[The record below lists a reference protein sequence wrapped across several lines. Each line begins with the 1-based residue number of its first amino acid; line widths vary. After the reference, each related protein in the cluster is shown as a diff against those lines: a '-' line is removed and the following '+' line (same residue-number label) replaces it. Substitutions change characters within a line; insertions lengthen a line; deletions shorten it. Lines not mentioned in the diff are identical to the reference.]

1 MISRWLVLALLLA
14 TPVQLAAAPNDSRDG
29 GGTTPGTGKVERRL
43 EQAPRATQGAVAGEI
58 HVIQLKHRP
67 AQELLP
73 VIRPL
78 LGPNDAVSAMDYRLI
93 VRTSE
98 TRRREV
104 ERVVQHLDVARRNLT
119 LTVRQGLRTG
129 KRDTSHGVSGEAE
142 LGRDARITLPRRPAA
157 DDRGVVVEQ
166 QGDDARLRYQGREE
180 RTTATDEHTQTLR
193 VQDGQ
198 RAYIRLG
205 QSVPH
210 VKRVLSLAGRQ
221 VTIVQGVEYQNVVT
235 GFEVLPRIQ
244 GERVQLDITPRLS
257 SLADPAT
264 GLANF
269 QELRTTVNVRL
280 GEWLDL
286 GAIQGSGED
295 VRRAI
300 VESATAG
307 STEQRT
313 VWIRVE

>member
-1 MISRWLVLALLLA
+1 MRRAWWLVLVLALAA
-14 TPVQLAAAPNDSRDG
+14 TTAAD
-29 GGTTPGTGKVERRL
+29 EL
-43 EQAPRATQGAVAGEI
+43 Q
-58 HVIQLKHRP
+58 VIQLKHRP

-78 LGPNDAVSAMDYRLI
+78 LGPNDAVSAVDYRLI

-98 TRRREV
+98 ARRREV
-104 ERVVQHLDVARRNLT
+104 ERVVQQLDVARRNLVIS
-119 LTVRQGLRTG
+119 VRQGSKTEN
-129 KRDTSHGVSGEAE
+129 RDTSHGASGEVDI
-142 LGRDARITLPRRPAA
+142 GRDARVTLPRRPAA
-157 DDRGVVVEQ
+157 DDRGVVIEQ
-166 QGDDARLRYQGREE
+166 QGGDARLRYQAREE
-180 RTTATDEHTQTLR
+180 RGATSNERAQTLR

-210 VKRVLSLAGRQ
+210 VKRILALAGRQ
-221 VTIVQGVEYQNVVT
+221 VTILQGVEYQNVVT
-235 GFEVLPRIQ
+235 GFEVLPRVQ
-244 GERVQLDITPRLS
+244 GARVQLEITPRLS
-257 SLADPAT
+257 SLADPST

-280 GEWLDL
+280 GEWVDL
-286 GAIQGSGED
+286 GAIQGSGEN
-295 VRRAI
+295 VRNAI

-307 STEQRT
+307 SAEQRT

>member
-1 MISRWLVLALLLA
+1 MRRAWLLVLVLALAA
-14 TPVQLAAAPNDSRDG
+14 T
-29 GGTTPGTGKVERRL
+29 TTADEL
-43 EQAPRATQGAVAGEI
+43 Q
-58 HVIQLKHRP
+58 VIQLKHRP

-78 LGPNDAVSAMDYRLI
+78 LGPNDAVSAVDYRLI

-104 ERVVQHLDVARRNLT
+104 ERVVQQLDVARRNLVIS
-119 LTVRQGLRTG
+119 VRQGSKTENRG
-129 KRDTSHGVSGEAE
+129 VSHGASGEVDI
-142 LGRDARITLPRRPAA
+142 GRDARVTLPRRPAA
-157 DDRGVVVEQ
+157 DDRGVVIEQ
-166 QGDDARLRYQGREE
+166 QGGDARLRYQAREE
-180 RTTATDEHTQTLR
+180 RGAASNEHAQTLR

-210 VKRVLSLAGRQ
+210 VKRILSLAGRQ
-221 VTIVQGVEYQNVVT
+221 VAILQGVEFQNVVT
-235 GFEVLPRIQ
+235 GFEVLPRVQ
-244 GERVQLDITPRLS
+244 GNHVLLEITPRLS
-257 SLADPAT
+257 SLADPST

-280 GEWLDL
+280 GEWVDL

-295 VRRAI
+295 VRNTI
-300 VESATAG
+300 VESTTAG

>member
-1 MISRWLVLALLLA
+1 MIFRRLVLVLLLLL
-14 TPVQLAAAPNDSRDG
+14 PVPLAAPA
-29 GGTTPGTGKVERRL
+29 
-43 EQAPRATQGAVAGEI
+43 EI

-67 AQELLP
+67 AEELVP

-78 LGPNDAVSAMDYRLI
+78 LGPNDAVSAVDYRLI

-104 ERVVQHLDVARRNLT
+104 ERVVQQLDIARHQLT
-119 LTVRQGLRTG
+119 LTVRQGSRAER
-129 KRDTSHGVSGEAE
+129 RDTTHGVSGEVGI
-142 LGRDARITLPRRPAA
+142 GRDARVTLPRRPSA

-166 QGDDARLRYQGREE
+166 QGGDARLRYQGREE
-180 RTTATDEHTQTLR
+180 RVNAADERTQTLR

-210 VKRVLSLAGRQ
+210 VQRILSLAGGQ
-221 VTIVQGVEYQNVVT
+221 VTLAQDVEYQNVVT
-235 GFEVLPRIQ
+235 GFEVLPRVQ
-244 GERVQLDITPRLS
+244 GNRVQLEITPRLS

-269 QELRTTVNVRL
+269 QELRTTVSARL
-280 GEWLDL
+280 GEWVDL
-286 GAIQGSGED
+286 GAIQGGGED

-307 STEQRT
+307 SAEQRT